1 MKQLKHR
8 EVVRWFLIIDFL
20 IGLLFTGIFVFIPD
34 LFLNFINW
42 SISATDHRA
51 LFGYRIIGAAI
62 FGLSAASFLASFK
75 ENWEE
80 INVTMEMEC
89 VWLLGGILIMLWG
102 HFSFSLPLEAWF
114 IDVILIV
121 LFFGFLILSL
131 IEREK
136 KEKKT

>member
-1 MKQLKHR
+1 MLKHR

-20 IGLLFTGIFVFIPD
+20 IGLLFAGIFVFIPD

-42 SISATDHRA
+42 PISAADHRA
-51 LFGYRIIGAAI
+51 LFGYRILGAAI
-62 FGLSAASFLASFK
+62 FGLSVASFLASFK
-75 ENWEE
+75 DEWKE
-80 INVTMEMEC
+80 INVTMEMQC
-89 VWLLGGILIMLWG
+89 VWLLGAIVMMLWG

-131 IEREK
+131 IAREK
-136 KEKKT
+136 QP

>member
-1 MKQLKHR
+1 MLKHR

-20 IGLLFTGIFVFIPD
+20 IGLFFAGIFVIIPD

-42 SISATDHRA
+42 PIPAADHRA
-51 LFGYRIIGAAI
+51 LFGYRLLGVTI
-62 FGLSAASFLASFK
+62 FGLSVASFLASFK
-75 ENWEE
+75 DEWKE
-80 INVTMEMEC
+80 INVTMEMEG
-89 VWLLGGILIMLWG
+89 VWFLGAIVMMLWG

-131 IEREK
+131 IERNSQPQ
-136 KEKKT
+136 KT

>member
-1 MKQLKHR
+1 MKKLKHR

-42 SISATDHRA
+42 PIPATDHRA

-131 IEREK
+131 IERN
-136 KEKKT
+136 

>member
-20 IGLLFTGIFVFIPD
+20 IGLLFAGIFVIIPD

-42 SISATDHRA
+42 PIPAADHRA

-89 VWLLGGILIMLWG
+89 VWFLGAILIMLWG

-131 IEREK
+131 IERN
-136 KEKKT
+136 

>member
-1 MKQLKHR
+1 MKELKHR

-42 SISATDHRA
+42 PIPATDHRA

-89 VWLLGGILIMLWG
+89 VWFLGAILIMLWG

-131 IEREK
+131 IERN
-136 KEKKT
+136 

>member
-1 MKQLKHR
+1 MKKLKHR

-51 LFGYRIIGAAI
+51 LFGYRILGAAI

-89 VWLLGGILIMLWG
+89 VWFLGAILIMLWG

-131 IEREK
+131 ICREK
-136 KEKKT
+136 